1 MASVDAMDI
10 VNKLFK
16 GSKDLSKEVD
26 VALKAMTADALEAKK
41 KDIAGNWMNPTETPE
56 EETDE
61 TDHGND

>member
-10 VNKLFK
+10 VNKLFT

-41 KDIAGNWMNPTETPE
+41 KDIAGNWMDPAKTPE

>member
-1 MASVDAMDI
+1 MDI
-10 VNKLFK
+10 VNKLFT

-41 KDIAGNWMNPTETPE
+41 DIAGNWMDPAKTPE